1 MSKQLNVLFI
11 SSEVAPFAK
20 TGGLADVAGALPKEL
35 KDLGHDVRVIL
46 PKYSMVDERKFNL
59 REVIRLKDI
68 EIRMGEDRYS
78 VAFKSAFLPDS
89 RVQVY
94 FMEYD
99 PFFDR
104 DSLYLDPKT
113 GVDWEDNPQRF
124 TLLCRATLAALK
136 LLHWQPDIIH
146 CNDWQT
152 ALIPYLL
159 KSEMVGDPFFQK
171 TRTLL
176 SIHNLAYQGNFDP
189 EMMDAIG
196 LKQGMVIGEIGAGR
210 GRYAVSLAERVGEK
224 GKVYANDISKKD
236 LDYLDHRCKRDN
248 INNIETILG
257 EEIEPKF
264 PENTLDIAF
273 IINTYHHL
281 EKPTA
286 LLKNVVP
293 ALKPDGILAIVEHE
307 PKKSGYSLQ
316 SSTTKETLIR
326 QVSDAGFRL
335 DRIETFLE
343 RDNIYIFKLK

>member
-1 MSKQLNVLFI
+1 MFKNSFKTTIFLFVLTCI
-11 SSEVAPFAK
+11 
-20 TGGLADVAGALPKEL
+20 
-35 KDLGHDVRVIL
+35 
-46 PKYSMVDERKFNL
+46 
-59 REVIRLKDI
+59 
-68 EIRMGEDRYS
+68 
-78 VAFKSAFLPDS
+78 
-89 RVQVY
+89 
-94 FMEYD
+94 
-99 PFFDR
+99 
-104 DSLYLDPKT
+104 
-113 GVDWEDNPQRF
+113 
-124 TLLCRATLAALK
+124 
-136 LLHWQPDIIH
+136 
-146 CNDWQT
+146 
-152 ALIPYLL
+152 
-159 KSEMVGDPFFQK
+159 
-171 TRTLL
+171 LL
-176 SIHNLAYQGNFDP
+176 STGLCQERTGPDAWENRHNKLQPPDKV
-189 EMMDAIG
+189 MDAIG

-210 GRYAVSLAERVGEK
+210 GRYAVFLAERVGEK
-224 GKVYANDISKKD
+224 GRVYANDISKKD

-273 IINTYHHL
+273 VINTYHHL